1 MKNHGLSGANAFY
14 TVLIRHENS
23 HLLGTIIMTES
34 EKMSWDLSQMVD
46 FDDSGY
52 IEERLTAAI
61 KAAEEFRDRH
71 HGRIENYDAQQVRE
85 LYDAMNEMELQ
96 FDGPIAYARLMYTAD
111 MRNDTAKLLYD
122 RFRNAISLVMQAM
135 AFLEIELGNL
145 LTENPNLIDDPLLE
159 EYKHSLEKIRR
170 NIPHMLTEAEEQVV
184 IAKDKNG
191 IRAWSM
197 LQGDWLATRTYNI
210 EIDGEMK
217 ALPYGEIIGLYEHS
231 DRDLRKR
238 AHQIVYEGLGKD
250 EIVWASALRSVFSDH
265 LTMCDIRKWP
275 SPMTQSYIAN
285 DVDEATVT
293 ALMNTIEGNVD
304 VYRRYLKLKAKAMGL
319 RKLGN
324 WDIDAPLPN
333 APNKKYT
340 WDESRQ
346 IVLAAYKD
354 FDQEVGAWIDE
365 MYERRHID
373 GQVRDG
379 KRSGAFCAT
388 WHGGKSAYILQS
400 FNGVMGDLYTQAHEL
415 GHAMHAYLGTRAQKP
430 SNYDIG
436 SCIAETGS
444 IFGELLLTERL
455 LAQAHK
461 REEKQA
467 ILSAVLDGFGA
478 TAYQVSTRVWFESRL
493 YDAIEK
499 GKFLDGEKISELWVK
514 ARDKMYGGS
523 VEWLPEMKWWWTMK
537 LHFYMANYRYYNYPY
552 VYAQLFVYAM
562 YRLYKEQGKGFVPK
576 LKTLLA
582 AGSSRSPRD
591 LAAEIGFDI
600 TAEEFWQKGI
610 DQFSEFVKMFEKS
623 L

>member
-1 MKNHGLSGANAFY
+1 
-14 TVLIRHENS
+14 
-23 HLLGTIIMTES
+23 MTES
-34 EKMSWDLSQMVD
+34 EKMNWDLSQMVE
-46 FDDSGY
+46 FDDPGY
-52 IEERLTAAI
+52 IEERLGAAA
-61 KAAEEFRDRH
+61 KAAEEFREKH
-71 HGRIENYDAQQVRE
+71 HGNIEDYDAQQVRE

-96 FDGPIAYARLMYTAD
+96 FDGPMTYARLMYTAD
-111 MRNDTAKLLYD
+111 MKNDTAKRLYD
-122 RFRNAISLVMQAM
+122 RFRNAMSQVMQAL
-135 AFLEIELGNL
+135 AFLEIELGAL
-145 LTENPNLIDDPLLE
+145 LTNNPGLIDDSHLE
-159 EYKHSLEKIRR
+159 EYRHSLERIRR

-191 IRAWSM
+191 VRAWSM
-197 LQGDWLATRTYNI
+197 LQGDWLATRQYNV

-217 ALPYGEIIGLYEHS
+217 TLPYGEIVGLYEHP

-238 AHQIVYEGLGKD
+238 AHQVVYEGLGKD

-265 LTMCDIRKWP
+265 LTMCDLRKWP

-285 DVDEATVT
+285 DVDEAAVT
-293 ALMNTIEGNVD
+293 ALMNTIERNVD

-333 APNKKYT
+333 APSKKYK
-340 WDESRQ
+340 WDEARR
-346 IVLAAYKD
+346 IVVAAYND
-354 FDQEVGAWIDE
+354 FDEEVGGWISE

-379 KRSGAFCAT
+379 KRSGAFCWT
-388 WHGGKSAYILQS
+388 WHAGKSAYILQS

-430 SNYDIG
+430 SNYKIG
-436 SCIAETGS
+436 SCVAETGS
-444 IFGELLLTERL
+444 IFGELLLTEEL
-455 LAQAHK
+455 LAQVHK
-461 REEKQA
+461 KEEKQA
-467 ILSAVLDGFGA
+467 ILAAVLDGFGGA
-478 TAYQVSTRVWFESRL
+478 AYQVSTRVWFESML

-499 GKFLDGEKISELWVK
+499 GKFLDGEKVSELWVN
-514 ARDKMYGGS
+514 ARDKMYGNS

-562 YRLYKEQGKGFVPK
+562 YRLYKEQGNGFVPK
-576 LKTLLA
+576 LKKLLA
-582 AGSSRSPRD
+582 AGSSRSPRA
-591 LAAEIGFDI
+591 LAADIGFDI
-600 TAEEFWQKGI
+600 TTEAFWQKGI
-610 DQFSEFVKMFEKS
+610 DQFSEFVKRFEKT